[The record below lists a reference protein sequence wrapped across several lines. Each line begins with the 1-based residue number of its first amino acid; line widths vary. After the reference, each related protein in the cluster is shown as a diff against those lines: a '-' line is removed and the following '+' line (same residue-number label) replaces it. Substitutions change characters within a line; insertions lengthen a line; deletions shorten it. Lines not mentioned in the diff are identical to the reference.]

1 MVKRKHNVLIADDNE
16 ADRFFLR
23 EVIQHHAPQLEV
35 VGEVADGDEVI
46 AYLWGYGEYADR
58 EKHPMPELL
67 ILDVRMPRM
76 TGIQVLEWMQTQTLP
91 PFKVVVLADSSTE
104 LFRHRVAELGFK
116 HFYSKGMETNELVD
130 VVKRLQAELEAGM
143 VEAGV
148 AAV

>member
-23 EVIQHHAPQLEV
+23 EIVQHHASQLEV
-35 VGEVADGDEVI
+35 VGEVGDGDEVI

-67 ILDVRMPRM
+67 IMDVRMPRM

-91 PFKVVVLADSSTE
+91 PLKVVMLADSSTE
-104 LFRHRVAELGFK
+104 LFRHRVADLGFK
-116 HFYSKGMETNELVD
+116 HFYSKVMETNELVD
-130 VVKRLQAELEAGM
+130 VVKRLQAELETGR
-143 VEAGV
+143 VEAG
-148 AAV
+148 AALT